1 MAANNT
7 APIYTGI
14 PDIQWIDAVAT
25 ANTTRDLTSGT
36 SYLVFTADAT
46 NGGYLNKIRFAPKGT
61 NIATVA
67 RIWINNGSTT
77 GTAANNW
84 LFQEVSLIA
93 TTSSETGALNFAEV
107 PLDLP
112 LPLGYKIYITLGT
125 TVSAGFMVGV
135 IGGKYTQSA

>member
-36 SYLVFTADAT
+36 SYLAFTADAT
-46 NGGYLNKIRFAPKGT
+46 NGGYLNKLRFAPKGT
-61 NIATVA
+61 NIQTVA

-77 GTAANNW
+77 GTAANN
-84 LFQEVSLIA
+84 LLYQEVTLIA
-93 TTSSETGALNFAEV
+93 STSSETAALAFTEV
-107 PLDLP
+107 PLDIALP
-112 LPLGYKIYITLGT
+112 AGYRIYITVGT

-135 IGGKYTQSA
+135 IAGKYTQSS